1 MEKKIIN
8 SYPAE
13 CWNDTTPLGN
23 GTLGAS
29 VYGCVYDERILI
41 NHEALYNW
49 VCNKGYPDIS
59 YALSEV
65 RALMDEGKYKEAN
78 TYYTDIINKTG
89 FRSNKGKFFPA
100 FDIHMIF
107 ETEAAPKDYSRV
119 LDMEKGICT
128 VSYTENGEK
137 CVRTVFASQRDR
149 AVVINLKKTKPFSVK
164 ISLERHDMTDYVDN
178 FYCDEFK
185 SFAQNGYVYSESKTG
200 GGLHFTGIVKVLDTD
215 GNIVSGGSDNA
226 KTVGMSGEAT
236 LKDYVKIENATDVT
250 LVFDMNKSPLPF
262 EEMVSLVDKC
272 QKDFATL
279 LSEQERD
286 FSALF
291 NKTRLTLTDEK
302 NVSNEQLF
310 LDSYGGVVDKRFIE
324 KMADFGRYLLISSS
338 VGCEFPAN
346 LQGLWNGA
354 YSPAWACTFFN
365 NENIQM
371 AYWQAYAGNLS
382 EAALPLFNLYEK
394 FFDDYRENAKNLF
407 GCRGILLPLFM
418 DNSNGKKEN
427 TQPHVLYWTGSS
439 AWISAIYYDYYLYTG
454 DEKFLRERA
463 YPFMKESALFYE
475 DFMVYDSN
483 GKLKSYPSNS
493 PENYPDGD
501 FEGAKQISVAI
512 NSTMDF
518 ALLKELLTNLIS
530 SAKKLG
536 IDKEKQEDWAK
547 MLSAIPEYEI
557 NEDGAIKEWLHPNFK
572 DNYHHRH
579 QSHIYPLFPG
589 FEVNEENNP
598 ELFEAMRVAVNKRL
612 VIGLKSQT
620 GWSLA
625 HMANIFARL
634 NDGEGA
640 KECLDLLVRFCTGAN
655 LYTYHND
662 WRNMGV
668 TLKYMHAGHAP
679 YQVDANM
686 GFVSAVYEMLLY
698 SDSDKIK
705 LLPALPHELASGRIE
720 HIQARGGFDVSI
732 FWAEN
737 RVKVR
742 IKSLLGKSVNVG
754 LKGFTLST
762 TSDKLSSSKYGES
775 YKLLTLAVGEEI
787 ELDYKAIEV

>member
-23 GTLGAS
+23 CTLGAS

-59 YALSEV
+59 YALQEV
-65 RALMDEGKYKEAN
+65 RDLMDEGKYKEAN
-78 TYYTDIINKTG
+78 TYYTDIIKKTD
-89 FRSNKGKFFPA
+89 FKSNKGKFFPA
-100 FDIHMIF
+100 FDIHLIF
-107 ETEAAPKDYSRV
+107 ETEAAPENYSRV
-119 LDMEKGICT
+119 LDMENGVCT

-137 CVRTVFASQRDR
+137 CIRTVFASQNDR
-149 AVVINLKKTKPFSVK
+149 AVIVNLKKTKPFSLK
-164 ISLERHDMTDYVDN
+164 ISLERHDMADYVDN

-185 SFAQNGYVYSESKTG
+185 SFAKDGYVYSESKTG
-200 GGLHFTGIVKVLDTD
+200 GGLHFAGIVKVHKTNGD
-215 GNIVSGGSDNA
+215 IVSGGSDKENTA
-226 KTVGMSGEAT
+226 NMSGEVA
-236 LKDYVKIENATDVT
+236 LKEYIKIENATEIT
-250 LVFDMNKSPLPF
+250 LVFDMDKTPLSY
-262 EEMVSLVDKC
+262 EEMVNKVDKC
-272 QKDFATL
+272 NKDFEVL
-279 LSEQERD
+279 LAEQKQA
-286 FSALF
+286 FSKLF
-291 NKTRLTLTDEK
+291 NKTRLSLTNEE

-310 LDSYGGVVDKRFIE
+310 LNSYGGKVDTRFIE

-382 EAALPLFNLYEK
+382 EAALPLFNLYER

-454 DEKFLRERA
+454 DERFLRERA
-463 YPFMKESALFYE
+463 YPFMKEAALFYQ
-475 DFMVYDSN
+475 DFMVYDEK

-493 PENYPDGD
+493 PENNPDGD
-501 FEGAKQISVAI
+501 FEGARQISVSI
-512 NSTMDF
+512 NATMDF
-518 ALLKELLTNLIS
+518 ALLKELLTNLVNS
-530 SAKKLG
+530 SIKLG
-536 IDKEKQEDWAK
+536 IDENDRVEWTK
-547 MLSAIPEYEI
+547 MLNAIPEYEV
-557 NEDGAIKEWLHPNFK
+557 NEDGAMKEWLHPDFK

-589 FEVNEENNP
+589 FEVNEENNK

-634 NDGEGA
+634 NDGERA
-640 KECLDLLVRFCTGAN
+640 KECLDLLIRFCTGAN

-698 SDSDKIK
+698 SDGDKIK
-705 LLPALPHELASGRIE
+705 LLPALPKELKEGSIE

-732 FWAEN
+732 NWNEN
-737 RVKVR
+737 QARVK
-742 IKSLLGKSVNVG
+742 IKSLLGKQVNIG
-754 LKGFTLST
+754 LKGFALATRSDKISNSKYNGFNTLSLA
-762 TSDKLSSSKYGES
+762 KGE
-775 YKLLTLAVGEEI
+775 GI
-787 ELDYKAIEV
+787 ELIYNK

>member
-13 CWNDTTPLGN
+13 GWNDTTPVGN

-29 VYGCVYDERILI
+29 VYGCVYDDRILI

-49 VCNKGYPDIS
+49 TCDVGYPDIS
-59 YALSEV
+59 YALKEV
-65 RALMDEGKYKEAN
+65 RKLMDEGKYKEAN
-78 TYYTDIINKTG
+78 TYYTEEIKKSN

-107 ETEAAPKDYSRV
+107 DTDAAPENYVRE
-119 LDMEKGICT
+119 LDMESGICT

-149 AVVINLKKTKPFSVK
+149 VIVVNLKKPSPFSVR
-164 ISLERHDMTDYVDN
+164 ISLERHDMADYVDN
-178 FYCDEFK
+178 FYCDEF
-185 SFAQNGYVYSESKTG
+185 STFAKNEYIYSESKTG
-200 GGLHFTGIVKVLDTD
+200 GKLHFTGIVKVLKTD
-215 GNIVSGGSDNA
+215 GKISSSAQDKSLKIDMTGDVA
-226 KTVGMSGEAT
+226 
-236 LKDYVKIENATDVT
+236 LKDYMRIENATDITLIFDLNKDSDSFENMKKDIDRVT
-250 LVFDMNKSPLPF
+250 
-262 EEMVSLVDKC
+262 
-272 QKDFATL
+272 KDFDTL
-279 LSEQERD
+279 SREQTED
-286 FSALF
+286 FSHLF
-291 NKTRLTLTDEK
+291 NKTRLTLSNKENK
-302 NVSNEQLF
+302 SNEQMF
-310 LDSYGGVVDKRFIE
+310 LDSYKGVVDASFME

-338 VGCEFPAN
+338 VGCEYPAN

-371 AYWQAYAGNLS
+371 AYWQSYAGNLS
-382 EAALPLFNLYEK
+382 EATLPLFNLYER
-394 FFDDYRENAKNLF
+394 FMDDYRENAKNLF

-454 DEKFLRERA
+454 DERFLRERA
-463 YPFMKESALFYE
+463 YPFMKEAALFYE
-475 DFMVYDSN
+475 DFMVYDEK

-493 PENYPDGD
+493 PENRPDGD
-501 FEGAKQISVAI
+501 FEGAREISVAI

-518 ALLKELLTNLIS
+518 ALLKELLTNLVS
-530 SAKKLG
+530 SSKTLK
-536 IDKEKQEDWAK
+536 IDDNKRAEWEK
-547 MLSAIPEYEI
+547 MILAIPEYEI
-557 NEDGAIKEWLHPNFK
+557 NEDGAIKEWMHPDFK

-589 FEVNEENNP
+589 FEVNEENNK
-598 ELFEAMRVAVNKRL
+598 ELFDAMEIAVNKRL

-634 NDGEGA
+634 NNGEKA
-640 KECLDLLVRFCTGAN
+640 KECLDLLIRFCTGKN

-668 TLKYMHAGHAP
+668 TLKYLHAGHAP

-698 SDSDKIK
+698 SDMDKIK
-705 LLPALPHELASGRIE
+705 LLPALPKELKEGKIE
-720 HIQARGGFDVSI
+720 HIQARHGFDVSI
-732 FWAEN
+732 SWNEKTVIAE
-737 RVKVR
+737 
-742 IKSLLGKSVNVG
+742 IKSLLGNEVNVG
-754 LKGFTLST
+754 IKNYAFATQ
-762 TSDKLSSSKYGES
+762 SSKLKDSKYKG
-775 YKLLTLAVGEEI
+775 YKLLTLAKGEKITLEFNR
-787 ELDYKAIEV
+787 

>member
-1 MEKKIIN
+1 MDKKIIN
-8 SYPAE
+8 SYPSVG
-13 CWNDTTPLGN
+13 WNDTTPLGN

-49 VCNKGYPDIS
+49 TCNVGYPDIS
-59 YALSEV
+59 YALKEV
-65 RALMDEGKYKEAN
+65 RALMDDGKYKEAN
-78 TYYTDIINKTG
+78 TYYTDIIKNTG

-107 ETEAAPKDYSRV
+107 ETEGAFENYKRE
-119 LDMEKGICT
+119 LDMERGICT
-128 VSYTENGEK
+128 VSYTENGER
-137 CVRTVFASQRDR
+137 CTRTIFASQRDR

-164 ISLERHDMTDYVDN
+164 ISLERHDMADYVDN

-185 SFAQNGYVYSESKTG
+185 SFAKDGYVYSESKTG
-200 GGLHFTGIVKVLDTD
+200 GKLHFTGIVKVLNTD
-215 GNIVSGGSDNA
+215 GKIVSGGSDKSLNN
-226 KTVGMSGEAT
+226 GMSGEVA
-236 LKDYVKIENATDVT
+236 LKDYIKIEGAKDIT
-250 LVFDMNKSPLPF
+250 LVFNMSKSPLDF
-262 EEMVSLVDKC
+262 DSMVSLVDKC
-272 QKDFATL
+272 QKSYEVL
-279 LSEQERD
+279 LSEQEKD

-291 NKTRLTLTDEK
+291 NKTRLCLTKEE
-302 NVSNEQLF
+302 NASNEQLF
-310 LDSYGGVVDKRFIE
+310 LNSYNGKVDNRFIE

-338 VGCEFPAN
+338 VGCEYPAN

-382 EAALPLFNLYEK
+382 EAVLPLFNLYDRFK
-394 FFDDYRENAKNLF
+394 DDYRENAKNLF
-407 GCRGILLPLFM
+407 GCRGLLLPLFM

-454 DEKFLRERA
+454 DERFLSERA

-475 DFMVYDSN
+475 DFMVYDER

-493 PENYPDGD
+493 PENNPDGA
-501 FEGAKQISVAI
+501 FEGAKQISVSI
-512 NSTMDF
+512 NATMDF

-530 SAKKLG
+530 ASAKLG
-536 IDKEKQEDWAK
+536 IDEDKRAEWKK
-547 MLSAIPEYEI
+547 MLLAIPEYEI
-557 NEDGAIKEWLHPNFK
+557 NEDGAIKEWLHPDFK
-572 DNYHHRH
+572 DNYRHRH

-589 FEVNEENNP
+589 FEINEENNK
-598 ELFEAMRVAVNKRL
+598 EIFDAMKVAVEKRL

-634 NDGEGA
+634 GDGKGA
-640 KECLDLLVRFCTGAN
+640 KECLDLLIRFCTGEN

-679 YQVDANM
+679 FQIDANM

-698 SDSDKIK
+698 SDNDKIK
-705 LLPALPHELASGRIE
+705 LLPALPIELKEGSIE
-720 HIQARGGFDVSI
+720 GVCARGGFELSI
-732 FWAEN
+732 YWNEKE
-737 RVKVR
+737 VKAK
-742 IKSLLGKSVNVG
+742 IKSLLGKPVNIG
-754 LKGFTLST
+754 LKGYTIT
-762 TSDKLSSSKYGES
+762 TASDKLSSSKYGEN
-775 YKLLTLAVGEEI
+775 YKLLTLNKNEEI
-787 ELDYKAIEV
+787 ELIYKK

>member
-1 MEKKIIN
+1 MEKKIVN
-8 SYPAE
+8 SYPSVG
-13 CWNDTTPLGN
+13 WNDTTPLGN

-49 VCNKGYPDIS
+49 TCDVGYPDIS
-59 YALSEV
+59 YALTEV

-78 TYYTDIINKTG
+78 TYYTDIIKKTG

-107 ETEAAPKDYSRV
+107 ETEGAFENYRRE

-128 VSYTENGEK
+128 VSYTENGEA
-137 CVRTVFASQRDR
+137 CTRTVFASQRDR
-149 AVVINLKKTKPFSVK
+149 VVVISLKKTKKFSVK
-164 ISLERHDMTDYVDN
+164 ISLERHDMSDYVDN

-185 SFAQNGYVYSESKTG
+185 SFAKDGYVYSESKTG
-200 GGLHFTGIVKVLDTD
+200 GKLHFTGIVKVLQTD
-215 GNIVSGGSDNA
+215 GKIVSGGSDAGVNN
-226 KTVGMSGEAT
+226 GMSGEAT
-236 LKDYVKIENATDVT
+236 LKDYIKIEDALDIT
-250 LVFDMNKSPLPF
+250 LVFNMNESPLDF
-262 EEMVSLVDKC
+262 DKMVNLVDKC
-272 QKDFATL
+272 QKDYDTL
-279 LSEQERD
+279 LSEQEKD
-286 FSALF
+286 FSHLF
-291 NKTRLTLTDEK
+291 NKTRLCLTNEE

-310 LDSYGGVVDKRFIE
+310 LNSYSGKVDNRFIE

-338 VGCEFPAN
+338 VGCEYPAN

-382 EAALPLFNLYEK
+382 QAALPLFNLYDK
-394 FFDDYRENAKNLF
+394 FKDDYRENAKNLF
-407 GCRGILLPLFM
+407 GCRGLLLPLFM

-454 DEKFLRERA
+454 DVEFLKERA

-475 DFMVYDSN
+475 DFMVYDER

-493 PENYPDGD
+493 PENSPNGA
-501 FEGAKQISVAI
+501 FEGAKQISVSI
-512 NSTMDF
+512 NATMDF
-518 ALLKELLTNLIS
+518 ALLKELLTNLM
-530 SAKKLG
+530 SASAKLG
-536 IDKEKQEDWAK
+536 IDEDKRAEWEK
-547 MLSAIPEYEI
+547 MLLAIPEYEI
-557 NEDGAIKEWLHPNFK
+557 NEDGAVKEWLHPDFK

-589 FEVNEENNP
+589 FEINEENNK
-598 ELFEAMRVAVNKRL
+598 EIFDAMKVAVEKRL

-634 NDGEGA
+634 CDGKRA
-640 KECLDLLVRFCTGAN
+640 KECLDLLIRFCTGDN

-679 YQVDANM
+679 FQIDANM

-705 LLPALPHELASGRIE
+705 LLPALPAELKEGSIE
-720 HIQARGGFDVSI
+720 GICARGGYELSI
-732 FWAEN
+732 SWNETEV
-737 RVKVR
+737 RVK
-742 IKSLLGKSVNVG
+742 IKSLLGKEVNVG
-754 LKGFTLST
+754 LKGYTLT
-762 TSDKLSSSKYGES
+762 TASDKLSSSKYGEN
-775 YKLLTLAVGEEI
+775 YKLLTLNKGEEI
-787 ELDYKAIEV
+787 ELTYKK

>member
-29 VYGCVYDERILI
+29 VYGCVYDERVLI

-65 RALMDEGKYKEAN
+65 RSLMDEGKYKEAN
-78 TYYTDIINKTG
+78 TYYTDIIKKTD
-89 FRSNKGKFFPA
+89 FKSNKGKFFPA

-107 ETEAAPKDYSRV
+107 ETEAAPENYRRE
-119 LDMEKGICT
+119 LDMEKGVCT

-137 CVRTVFASQRDR
+137 CTRTVFASQRDR
-149 AVVINLKKTKPFSVK
+149 VVVINLKKTKPFSLKV
-164 ISLERHDMTDYVDN
+164 SLERHDMVDYVDN

-185 SFAQNGYVYSESKTG
+185 SFAKNGYVYSESKTG
-200 GGLHFTGIVKVLDTD
+200 GGLHFTGIVKVLKTD
-215 GNIVSGGSDNA
+215 GVIVSGGNDASFSAN
-226 KTVGMSGEAT
+226 MSGEAT
-236 LKDYVKIENATDVT
+236 LKEYVKIENATDIT
-250 LVFDMNKSPLPF
+250 LVFNMNKAPLEF
-262 EEMVSLVDKC
+262 EEMVSLVNKC
-272 QKDFATL
+272 EKDFETL
-279 LSEQERD
+279 LKEQEED
-286 FSALF
+286 FSRLF
-291 NKTRLTLTDEK
+291 NKTRLSLTEK
-302 NVSNEQLF
+302 ENTSNEQLF
-310 LDSYGGVVDKRFIE
+310 LNSYGGDVDVRFLE

-371 AYWQAYAGNLS
+371 AYWQAYTGNLS
-382 EAALPLFNLYEK
+382 EATLPLFNLYDRFK
-394 FFDDYRENAKNLF
+394 DDYRENAKNLF

-454 DEKFLRERA
+454 DENFLRERA
-463 YPFMKESALFYE
+463 YPFMKEAALFYE
-475 DFMVYDSN
+475 DFMVHDKN

-493 PENYPDGD
+493 PENNPDGD
-501 FEGAKQISVAI
+501 FEGAKQISVSI
-512 NSTMDF
+512 NATMDF

-530 SAKKLG
+530 ASKKLG
-536 IDKEKQEDWAK
+536 IDEKERAAWTK
-547 MLSAIPEYEI
+547 MLADIPEYEI
-557 NEDGAIKEWLHPNFK
+557 NEDGAIKEWMHPDFK

-589 FEVNEENNP
+589 FEVNEDNNP
-598 ELFEAMRVAVNKRL
+598 ELFKAMEVAVNKRL

-634 NDGEGA
+634 NDGNRA

-686 GFVSAVYEMLLY
+686 GFVSAIYEMLIY
-698 SDSDKIK
+698 SDGDKIK
-705 LLPALPHELASGRIE
+705 LLPALPKDLNSGSIE
-720 HIQARGGFDVSI
+720 NVQARGGFDVSI
-732 FWAEN
+732 YWNEN
-737 RVKVR
+737 KVSAK
-742 IKSLLGKSVNVG
+742 IKSLLGNGVNIG
-754 LKGFTLST
+754 LKGYKLVSE
-762 TSDKLSSSKYGES
+762 DKRISKSKYGDAFVYLSMEN
-775 YKLLTLAVGEEI
+775 GDEI
-787 ELDYKAIEV
+787 ELQFTK